1 MECRQILAGAIK
13 VAGPEDQLTLESRGA
28 LAVAL
33 IGQGKFGEPGAQYGD
48 VMTAMERVLGLE
60 HPSTLSY
67 ATKFA
72 TVLSHQNKSAEAKAM
87 AKQLEEHARQTLGQN
102 NSVTEKYAQ
111 LVQSVELKP

>member
-1 MECRQILAGAIK
+1 M
-13 VAGPEDQLTLESRGA
+13 
-28 LAVAL
+28 AL

-48 VMTAMERVLGLE
+48 VITAMERVLGLA

-87 AKQLEEHARQTLGQN
+87 ATQLEEHARQRLGQN

-111 LVQSVELKP
+111 LVQSLEPKP

>member
-1 MECRQILAGAIK
+1 
-13 VAGPEDQLTLESRGA
+13 
-28 LAVAL
+28 VAL
-33 IGQGKFGEPGAQYGD
+33 IGQGKFGEPGAQYGE
-48 VMTAMERVLGLE
+48 VIKAMERVLGIE

-72 TVLSHQNKSAEAKAM
+72 TVLSHQNKSAEAKVM
-87 AKQLEEHARQTLGQN
+87 ATELEEHARQRLGQN